1 MLRII
6 ILYYNIMGPL
16 SYMQSVVD
24 RNVVIRHMTVRL
36 SIQYVITQI
45 IYMLVYLF
53 YLQQECI
60 ING

>member
-1 MLRII
+1 
-6 ILYYNIMGPL
+6 MGPL